1 LWCEVARE
9 APRIVSAT
17 ATSTSLHVRWSAPFF
32 VGAPLIGYRLS
43 VSAAA
48 AASSQQ
54 LTERVKEVLVQRP
67 APPVMSEVVTLL
79 QPDTDYTLS
88 VAALNQFGA
97 GDPSTVTVRTL
108 PHSALRQFT
117 ATTSLLL
124 SSTASIHGQLPPL
137 ATRRCIAINTRPQSS
152 RAVSVLKRC
161 GVRLSVCPVGSA
173 QQQSRAA
180 AGDAHRRLRMTRRPR
195 RYLPDCKSNIL
206 LLNTV
211 IYLVKLHTHSLVC
224 VVLPTALVA
233 VLCSQSAAVRVRVRV
248 CSF

>member
-1 LWCEVARE
+1 LLCCEVARE

-48 AASSQQ
+48 AASQQ

-124 SSTASIHGQLPPL
+124 SSTASIHGQLHTGNSPL
-137 ATRRCIAINTRPQSS
+137 
-152 RAVSVLKRC
+152 
-161 GVRLSVCPVGSA
+161 
-173 QQQSRAA
+173 
-180 AGDAHRRLRMTRRPR
+180 
-195 RYLPDCKSNIL
+195 YSN
-206 LLNTV
+206 
-211 IYLVKLHTHSLVC
+211 
-224 VVLPTALVA
+224 
-233 VLCSQSAAVRVRVRV
+233 
-248 CSF
+248 